1 MLYRKITAVRGQ
13 QLHTKKFLLRTSH
26 AREKKVEITTLVTVD
41 SLDVCDNVWFI
52 TRMLRCTSHTL
63 HAWRF

>member
-41 SLDVCDNVWFI
+41 SLDVCDNV
-52 TRMLRCTSHTL
+52 
-63 HAWRF
+63 